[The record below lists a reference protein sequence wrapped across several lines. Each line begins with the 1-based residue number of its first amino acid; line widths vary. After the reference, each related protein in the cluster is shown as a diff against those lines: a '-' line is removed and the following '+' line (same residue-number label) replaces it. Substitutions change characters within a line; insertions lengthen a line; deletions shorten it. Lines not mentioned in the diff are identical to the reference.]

1 MDLESIPSGEFTL
14 ERGDRIL
21 FYTDGV
27 TECEDPAENMYEIEG
42 LTKAFQL
49 CGSLAPEKLLE
60 FLSADLDRFS
70 QGGELTDDRTLLL
83 VSVED

>member
-1 MDLESIPSGEFTL
+1 MAGSI
-14 ERGDRIL
+14 
-21 FYTDGV
+21 
-27 TECEDPAENMYEIEG
+27 EIEG

>member
-1 MDLESIPSGEFTL
+1 VAG
-14 ERGDRIL
+14 
-21 FYTDGV
+21 
-27 TECEDPAENMYEIEG
+27 
-42 LTKAFQL
+42 
-49 CGSLAPEKLLE
+49 LAPEKLLE